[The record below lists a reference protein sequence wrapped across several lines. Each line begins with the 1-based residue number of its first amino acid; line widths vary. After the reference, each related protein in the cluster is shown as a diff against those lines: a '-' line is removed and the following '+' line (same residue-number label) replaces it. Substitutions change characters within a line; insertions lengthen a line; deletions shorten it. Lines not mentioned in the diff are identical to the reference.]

1 VGSSIGDIGAGLF
14 TTIGVLSALYLREQ
28 TGRGS
33 YVDVAMLDC
42 QVAMLENAITRYV
55 ASKEDPGPLGSRH
68 PSIAPFQAFAV
79 ADGHIVIAAGNDT
92 IFVDVCEALSMADLA
107 TDPRFAT
114 NESRAQHV
122 DELQALL
129 EARLCTQPG
138 AYWLERLL
146 AAEVPCAPINKISQ
160 VLSDPQVQA
169 RNMVVSTFDPVAGEV
184 HMAGNPIKISGF
196 EDPTTRQPAPDL
208 DGDREH
214 ILRKL

>member
-1 VGSSIGDIGAGLF
+1 LRNDIKPYAFWINENAATNLVVKAETANITGTLEGIRETWNNYATERPFEYFFLDEQFRSLYKAEENFQLIFTTLTCMAIYIACSGLF
-14 TTIGVLSALYLREQ
+14 A
-28 TGRGS
+28 
-33 YVDVAMLDC
+33 
-42 QVAMLENAITRYV
+42 
-55 ASKEDPGPLGSRH
+55 
-68 PSIAPFQAFAV
+68 
-79 ADGHIVIAAGNDT
+79 
-92 IFVDVCEALSMADLA
+92 
-107 TDPRFAT
+107 
-114 NESRAQHV
+114 RAHHV

-138 AYWLERLL
+138 VYWLEHLL